1 MIREAEMKMRF
12 FRHRRGFAGLALVA
26 LAAQFVLALGHTHAA
41 GASPR
46 WLTASTAS
54 IACRSFLPPALDK
67 PCPPRHSDEHD
78 CPICWTA
85 SLAGSLVLPESPALV
100 LPASRSEP
108 LKLNAAAVP
117 RVTYAAAAFHARGP
131 PLA

>member
-1 MIREAEMKMRF
+1 MRF
-12 FRHRRGFAGLALVA
+12 FRRRPGFVGLALVA
-26 LAAQFVLALGHTHAA
+26 LAAQFLLSLGHTHAT

-46 WLTASTAS
+46 WLSGSTAS
-54 IACRSFLPPALDK
+54 FVCRSFLPPSLEK

-85 SLAGSLVLPESPALV
+85 SLAGSLVLHEPPGLV

-108 LKLNAAAVP
+108 LKLRPAAVP
-117 RVTYAAAAFHARGP
+117 RQAEAAAAFQARGP
-131 PLA
+131 PRQARV